1 VRPGRFTSLPTSRLA
16 GIARLITGPH
26 HTSGCGHGER
36 VPQRARQ
43 PPTATAATEA
53 AESTEQKVEK
63 TRRDLPGLVEEA
75 AAGMRQLMAAIPG
88 PGTGGAQT
96 QDAQQAVSRLFEG
109 VMATNKRFA
118 DELLDRAE
126 PGPAVELQRRFV
138 GEYFDALA
146 RGGTLLLR
154 AAGEAA
160 GQSLERQTRGCGG
173 PEAGG
178 EAAPAGRSGPAPTDR
193 ARGPRPTAP
202 RGNGK
207 PAPGKAAE

>member
-1 VRPGRFTSLPTSRLA
+1 MANTSRGKSA
-16 GIARLITGPH
+16 SRPSA
-26 HTSGCGHGER
+26 
-36 VPQRARQ
+36 
-43 PPTATAATEA
+43 ATAATEA
-53 AESTEQKVEK
+53 TESTEQTVEK
-63 TRRDLPGLVEEA
+63 TKRDLAGLVEEA
-75 AAGMRQLMAAIPG
+75 DAGMRRLMAAMPG
-88 PGTGGAQT
+88 AGTGGAQA
-96 QDAQQAVSRLFEG
+96 QDPQQAVSRLFEG

-118 DELLDRAE
+118 DALLDRAG
-126 PGPAVELQRRFV
+126 PGPAAELQRRFV

-193 ARGPRPTAP
+193 ARGRRPPAP